1 MLRGLVQIAECG
13 DENENEEGRNGLAGH
28 LYMGGSDLIGGSLI
42 GGGGSLV
49 GGGDSGIGG
58 VVLLLNL
65 S

>member
-1 MLRGLVQIAECG
+1 MAWCRLPNAVTKTRT
-13 DENENEEGRNGLAGH
+13 NEEGRNGLAGH